1 MTDIAVLA
9 GNHTCFEK
17 IMPDSIDIHEHDVW
31 EFMFFIKISGVYFM
45 EGKAYRLH
53 ENDVLI
59 IPPRIQHRIIMD
71 SPSEYE
77 RYNVLFDAS
86 RLPKELK
93 EMLPHINT
101 VIHIEDNNVKSL
113 LSSFDT
119 YLSAFD
125 KKTAFVGIDA
135 ILKAILIH
143 MYLLSGASDRKQT
156 SRVNPIITRA
166 TAYIQENLTSIDSVD
181 DVCEALF
188 ITNSHLHHLFQ
199 KYLMTSPKKYIMSKR
214 IFEAQRLIRSG
225 TLPIRAASEVGFDN
239 YATFYRNYKRFFG
252 HSPSEENMINVVRE
266 QYF

>member
-77 RYNVLFDAS
+77 RYNVLFDSS

-93 EMLPHINT
+93 EMLPYFLLCVAMSVVATWILTTLTNLLLKKIKEKKKQKAETLTAT
-101 VIHIEDNNVKSL
+101 V
-113 LSSFDT
+113 
-119 YLSAFD
+119 
-125 KKTAFVGIDA
+125 
-135 ILKAILIH
+135 
-143 MYLLSGASDRKQT
+143 
-156 SRVNPIITRA
+156 
-166 TAYIQENLTSIDSVD
+166 
-181 DVCEALF
+181 
-188 ITNSHLHHLFQ
+188 
-199 KYLMTSPKKYIMSKR
+199 
-214 IFEAQRLIRSG
+214 
-225 TLPIRAASEVGFDN
+225 
-239 YATFYRNYKRFFG
+239 
-252 HSPSEENMINVVRE
+252 
-266 QYF
+266 